1 MESMQNHKNLIHGH
15 PEHDGAHGMSDVLEL
30 IGAAVNVTK
39 SVNFVKKSAKLWQKS
54 AKNRKKSAKNRQKIG
69 KKSAKNR
76 LKLAKLLILGV
87 VLCKENKNDCP
98 GGAV

>member
-39 SVNFVKKSAKLWQKS
+39 SVNFVE
-54 AKNRKKSAKNRQKIG
+54 KSAKNRQKIG
-69 KKSAKNR
+69 
-76 LKLAKLLILGV
+76 
-87 VLCKENKNDCP
+87 
-98 GGAV
+98 